1 MLNADLRKKIE
12 YIKIMT
18 RKKTSGSF
26 SGGYLSAFRG
36 RGIEFEEVREYA
48 PGDDY
53 RAIDWNVTAKT
64 GKPHIKRFAEERELT
79 LFFAVDVSGSADF
92 GTGGKTKK
100 EVAAEMVCALAFA
113 AGLNRDRT
121 GLLLF
126 SDRSE
131 LCVAP
136 SKGEWHYLR
145 LTRDLLA
152 FECREKKTSISAALT
167 DLDEI
172 TSKRA
177 VVFLFSDFIDSGWE
191 RALKQ
196 TAVRHD
202 LIPVVLRDPAE
213 LRLPSCG
220 LMEFADGESGQTV
233 FVDTASPAVRRRY
246 EETAARRDR
255 ELMKK
260 LRKCGADPLLIETDR
275 DWIDPLRRL
284 FFGRE
289 HRFREGV

>member
-100 EVAAEMVCALAFA
+100 EVAAEMVCAL
-113 AGLNRDRT
+113 GT
-121 GLLLF
+121 
-126 SDRSE
+126 E
-131 LCVAP
+131 P
-136 SKGEWHYLR
+136 
-145 LTRDLLA
+145 
-152 FECREKKTSISAALT
+152 
-167 DLDEI
+167 
-172 TSKRA
+172 
-177 VVFLFSDFIDSGWE
+177 
-191 RALKQ
+191 
-196 TAVRHD
+196 
-202 LIPVVLRDPAE
+202 
-213 LRLPSCG
+213 
-220 LMEFADGESGQTV
+220 
-233 FVDTASPAVRRRY
+233 
-246 EETAARRDR
+246 
-255 ELMKK
+255 
-260 LRKCGADPLLIETDR
+260 
-275 DWIDPLRRL
+275 
-284 FFGRE
+284 
-289 HRFREGV
+289 